1 MFIVFIKEYFDLCPI
16 YGGRVIEDSTGAV
29 DYSAIVQYKRLQ
41 RFSLD
46 YVPVQR
52 TVTVTKV
59 ITGRWSPFL
68 FVGGNSGGYVTVDG
82 GAFVGKYGFGV
93 EIGQN
98 VFRSE
103 RFIGGKVGMRF

>member
-1 MFIVFIKEYFDLCPI
+1 LRDEK
-16 YGGRVIEDSTGAV
+16 
-29 DYSAIVQYKRLQ
+29 

-68 FVGGNSGGYVTVDG
+68 FAGGNSSGYVTVDG

-103 RFIGGKVGMRF
+103 WFIGGKVGVRF